1 VAKNTTDL
9 FTVVAMIYVR
19 LGCRRKWFSAGKAQA
34 ALIGDHLAFIF
45 Q

>member
-19 LGCRRKWFSAGKAQA
+19 LCCRREWFPAGKAQA
-34 ALIGDHLAFIF
+34 ALIGDHLPLVI
-45 Q
+45 